1 MVVVA
6 NQTPRSGAVDS
17 GTQNLATVLGA
28 PPVPGTVYVGTLI
41 LDPAD
46 RDDPTLVFGAVS
58 LFINGAVVWG
68 PTDLACGSTDRNGQ
82 PHVLS
87 FAWGNSGFGAT
98 TCRIT
103 LTLPRTV
110 RLGLDVSSQPMVR

>member
-17 GTQNLATVLGA
+17 GTQNLTTVLGSA
-28 PPVPGTVYVGTLI
+28 PVPGTIYIGTLI

-46 RDDPTLVFGAVS
+46 RDDPTLTIGAVALS
-58 LFINGAVVWG
+58 IDGNVVWG
-68 PTDLACGSTDRNGQ
+68 PSDMACGGHDRNGN
-82 PHVLS
+82 PVVPS

-98 TCRIT
+98 TCRVT

-110 RLGLDVSSQPMVR
+110 RLGLDISSQPMVR